1 MWYGTRRK
9 IVNGWDL
16 DLNGGNFQSKNLKP
30 IINSTA
36 IQFRIRCDS
45 GEFYKVPM
53 FFALVD
59 YAEKQCFSKLN
70 LLNIDGGKIDQ
81 QWRKVLIPLS
91 TFKFEKKE

>member
-1 MWYGTRRK
+1 M
-9 IVNGWDL
+9 
-16 DLNGGNFQSKNLKP
+16 GNFQSKNLKP

-59 YAEKQCFSKLN
+59 YAEKQCFSK
-70 LLNIDGGKIDQ
+70 
-81 QWRKVLIPLS
+81 
-91 TFKFEKKE
+91 